1 MMTALRITRP
11 WIEMRFSAPCRVL
24 GWTLN
29 KPGFQSATRLL
40 WREVRNADLP
50 EEHDVCAWL
59 AEELRAENAEDT
71 PCFLTSR
78 DVRAA
83 IETKA
88 TCAGHSARCVATAG
102 LSNAERIGTR
112 VGYGGDGWGTINIAL
127 ETNTPLSDAA
137 LIEALSIVTEART
150 LAVIEAG
157 LLLPTGIAT
166 GTGTDCIT
174 VAAPPGT
181 ARFAGL
187 HTALGEAI
195 GKAAYDAMTRAV
207 TDWMKESRHDP

>member
-1 MMTALRITRP
+1 MTALRIARP
-11 WIEMRFSAPCRVL
+11 WIEMRFAAPCRVL

-29 KPGFQSATRLL
+29 KPGFQNATRLL

-50 EEHDVCAWL
+50 EEHDVSAWL
-59 AEELRAENAEDT
+59 RSELRARNAEDA

-78 DVRAA
+78 DVRTAVEA
-83 IETKA
+83 QA
-88 TCAGHSARCVATAG
+88 TCAGQTARCVATVG
-102 LSNAERIGTR
+102 LSNAERVGTR
-112 VGYGGDGWGTINIAL
+112 VGYGGDGWGTINVAL
-127 ETNTPLSDAA
+127 ETGTPLSDAA
-137 LIEALSIVTEART
+137 LLEALSLVAEART

-157 LLLPTGIAT
+157 LTLPTGIAT

-181 ARFAGL
+181 ALFAGL

-195 GKAAYDAMTRAV
+195 GKATYDAMTRGV
-207 TDWMKESRHDP
+207 TDWMKENRHDP